1 VHVRGARAT
10 PEKYLKYKEISQPNV
25 HKIVKLG
32 MAFRDIAE
40 KEKISVSPTEVS
52 YLSPYPAPI

>member
-1 VHVRGARAT
+1 VPAWGARAT

-52 YLSPYPAPI
+52 SRLT

>member
-1 VHVRGARAT
+1 M
-10 PEKYLKYKEISQPNV
+10 

-40 KEKISVSPTEVS
+40 KEKIVGESWVNT
-52 YLSPYPAPI
+52 AD